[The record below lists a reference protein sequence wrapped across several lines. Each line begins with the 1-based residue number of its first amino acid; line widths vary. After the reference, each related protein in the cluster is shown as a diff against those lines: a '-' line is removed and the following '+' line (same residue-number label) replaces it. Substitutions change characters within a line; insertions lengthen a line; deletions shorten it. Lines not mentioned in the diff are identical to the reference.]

1 MILPAGP
8 GASVDS
14 GTPYWYIFLFI
25 CPFTL
30 LFSHV
35 ATSNH
40 YSLTSLGLGVGADS
54 GDLSGDRRPFP
65 GLSTV
70 GSEQSLEEG
79 SLVSVRTPGVSERS
93 LY

>member
-1 MILPAGP
+1 M
-8 GASVDS
+8 DS
-14 GTPYWYIFLFI
+14 GTPYWYVFLFT

-30 LFSHV
+30 LFSSV

-40 YSLTSLGLGVGADS
+40 YSFAGLGPGAGADS

-65 GLSTV
+65 GLGAM

-79 SLVSVRTPGVSERS
+79 SPAGARTPRASERS
-93 LY
+93 LH